1 MIDIR
6 KEPLCILLRF
16 RKANQPSVP
25 NSLHFIICTHL
36 LIDGSQVWLVVCFIL
51 YL

>member
-6 KEPLCILLRF
+6 KESLCILLRF
-16 RKANQPSVP
+16 RKADQPSVP
-25 NSLHFIICTHL
+25 NSLHFIICTHSPVN
-36 LIDGSQVWLVVCFIL
+36 GSQVWLVVCFIL